1 MVLDKAVDFAC
12 DSFGMTRERMTD
24 VDFLILRKSALGR
37 IYTRNPK
44 DESDWKV
51 YLKPLM
57 KDAWIGILIFFAVI
71 PVLMMLILMESK

>member
-1 MVLDKAVDFAC
+1 MVLDKTVDFAC
-12 DSFGMTRERMTD
+12 SLFVMTRERMND
-24 VDFLILRKSALGR
+24 VDFLILGKSGSGR

>member
-1 MVLDKAVDFAC
+1 MVLDETVDFAC
-12 DSFGMTRERMTD
+12 DLFGMIRERMND
-24 VDFLILRKSALGR
+24 VDFLILRGAGFGR

-44 DESDWKV
+44 DESDWTV

-57 KDAWIGILIFFAVI
+57 KEAWIGILIFSAVI